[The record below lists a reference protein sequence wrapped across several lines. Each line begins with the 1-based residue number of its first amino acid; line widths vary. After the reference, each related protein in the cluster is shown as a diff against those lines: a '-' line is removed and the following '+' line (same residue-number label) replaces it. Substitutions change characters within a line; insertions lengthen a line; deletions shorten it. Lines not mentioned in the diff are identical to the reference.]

1 MQPLSWAKIHRML
14 LSAASRA
21 SEASVADFSNKNT
34 ALALSIDKK
43 KRPQLQLFEKYQ
55 ASLLKKW
62 NPFAAL
68 PSINIE

>member
-1 MQPLSWAKIHRML
+1 ML

-55 ASLLKKW
+55 ASLLKK
-62 NPFAAL
+62 
-68 PSINIE
+68 

>member
-1 MQPLSWAKIHRML
+1 ML

-43 KRPQLQLFEKYQ
+43 KRPQLQLFEKISGFS
-55 ASLLKKW
+55 AKEMKS
-62 NPFAAL
+62 PL
-68 PSINIE
+68 PSINVE

>member
-1 MQPLSWAKIHRML
+1 ML

-62 NPFAAL
+62 NPL
-68 PSINIE
+68 